1 MTNLKNFNSQCPVL
15 ALLVSVV
22 FLDVLDLLVL
32 MVFKVQLVQKDAEE
46 NLVSQV
52 TMVLKAVLVLRV
64 ALESPVL
71 RGLLVSLFEVNLV

>member
-1 MTNLKNFNSQCPVL
+1 VTNLKNFNSQCPDL

-32 MVFKVQLVQKDAEE
+32 MVFKVQLVQRDEEE
-46 NLVSQV
+46 NLVFQV
-52 TMVLKAVLVLRV
+52 TMVLKVVPVLRV

-71 RGLLVSLFEVNLV
+71 RDLLVSLFVVNLV